1 MSNTLLEFKNLV
13 TEFRTEGTTV
23 KAVNDISFTLNKGET
38 VGIVGESG
46 SGKSVTSLS
55 AMRLIPSPP
64 GIISGGSIVF
74 HQKNKEKV
82 DLLKISEDQMRSY
95 RGNDLAMIFQE
106 PMTSLNPVFTC
117 GDQVLEAII
126 LHQKLSKNKAKK
138 LTIELFKKVQLP
150 DPERIFNTYP
160 HQISGGQKQR
170 VMIAMAM
177 SCEPSVLIADE
188 PTTALDVT
196 VQKTI
201 LQLMQELQ
209 REKDMGI
216 LFITHDLG
224 VIAELADKVIV
235 MYKGKIVE
243 QGSVWE
249 IFTNPKHPYTKGLL
263 ACRPPLN
270 KRYTF
275 LPTVK
280 DFMHVDE
287 NGKIIDTNISVED
300 FTKDLE
306 ISSTEREKKQ
316 KLLFEKDPVLQI
328 KNLKTYFPISN
339 STKIPFTLQLGL
351 FGKEQK
357 VKLDKPIII
366 GISLFLALLMTS
378 VLYAVLLLFGFSITN
393 PFDDVITFLNIEN
406 KIDRVTLFNIS
417 FWEEVGISAIAD
429 LMQLAVVVSGLLIL
443 YYLFFKSSKSS
454 LKKGLNIR
462 SKSNVK
468 AVDKV
473 SFDVYPGE
481 TLGLVG
487 ESGCGKTTIG
497 RTILRL
503 EEPTE
508 GEMIYKGID
517 IAKMK
522 ANELREFRKEVQIIF
537 QDPYS
542 SLNPRM
548 TIGNAIMEPM
558 QIHKILEND
567 EQRKKR
573 VEELLARVNLDPTH
587 FYRYPHEFSGGQ
599 RQRIGI
605 ARALAVNPKFIICDE
620 SVSALDVSVQ
630 AQVLNL
636 LNELKEEFGLTY
648 IFISHDLS
656 VVKYM
661 SDRMLVMQDGE
672 IEEMGDADQI
682 YNKPSTPY
690 TQKLIDAIPE
700 GKLEDIK
707 KHLESKGVEVK

>member
-1 MSNTLLEFKNLV
+1 MGNTLLEFKNLV
-13 TEFRTEGTTV
+13 TEFHTEGTTV
-23 KAVNDISFTLNKGET
+23 KAVNGVSFTLNKGET
-38 VGIVGESG
+38 IGIVGESG

-64 GIISGGSIVF
+64 GIISGGEIIF
-74 HQKNKEKV
+74 HQNDGTAT
-82 DLLKISEDQMRSY
+82 DLLKISEEEMRKF
-95 RGNDLAMIFQE
+95 RGNDIAMIFQE

-117 GDQVLEAII
+117 GDQVMEAII
-126 LHQKLSKNKAKK
+126 LHQKLNKKDAKN
-138 LTIELFKKVQLP
+138 LTIKLFEEVQLP
-150 DPERIFNTYP
+150 TPERIFSTYP

-177 SCEPSVLIADE
+177 SCQPSVLIADE

-201 LQLMQELQ
+201 LQLMQNLQ
-209 REKDMGI
+209 KEHDMGI
-216 LFITHDLG
+216 MFITHDLG
-224 VIAELADKVIV
+224 VIAELADKVVV
-235 MYKGKIVE
+235 MYKGNIVE
-243 QGSVWE
+243 QGNVWD

-263 ACRPPLN
+263 ACRPPLD

-275 LPTVK
+275 LPTVS
-280 DFMHVDE
+280 DFMKIDE
-287 NGKIIDTNISVED
+287 NGEIIDNGISVAD
-300 FTKDLE
+300 FTKDLAIPE
-306 ISSTEREKKQ
+306 SERTARQ
-316 KLLFEKDPVLQI
+316 KELFAKEPILQI
-328 KNLKTYFPISN
+328 KNLKTYFPIKN
-339 STKIPFTLQLGL
+339 GF
-351 FGKEQK
+351 FG
-357 VKLDKPIII
+357 
-366 GISLFLALLMTS
+366 G
-378 VLYAVLLLFGFSITN
+378 
-393 PFDDVITFLNIEN
+393 
-406 KIDRVTLFNIS
+406 
-417 FWEEVGISAIAD
+417 
-429 LMQLAVVVSGLLIL
+429 VSGH
-443 YYLFFKSSKSS
+443 
-454 LKKGLNIR
+454 
-462 SKSNVK
+462 VK
-468 AVDKV
+468 AVDNIT
-473 SFDVYPGE
+473 FDVYPGE

-487 ESGCGKTTIG
+487 ESGCGKTTCG
-497 RTILRL
+497 RTIIRL

-508 GEMIYKGID
+508 GEMIYKGKD
-517 IAKMK
+517 IAKMN
-522 ANELREFRKEVQIIF
+522 ADELRIFRKDVQIIF

-558 QIHKILEND
+558 QVHGILEND

-573 VEELLARVNLDPTH
+573 VEELLARVSLDPAH

-661 SDRMLVMQDGE
+661 SDRMVVMQDGK

-682 YNKPSTPY
+682 YNKPGTPY

-707 KHLESKGVEVK
+707 KHLESKGVSVS